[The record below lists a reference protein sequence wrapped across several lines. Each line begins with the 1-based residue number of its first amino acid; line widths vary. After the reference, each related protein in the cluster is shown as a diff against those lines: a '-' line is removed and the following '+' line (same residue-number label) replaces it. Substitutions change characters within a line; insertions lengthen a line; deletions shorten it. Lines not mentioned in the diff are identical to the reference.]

1 MDNFLKPEISSD
13 FTIDDIHKIRAFNYE
28 RRKNMT
34 FDEYK
39 KDVQKSAAESLKR
52 INAIRANKGVVN
64 KKF

>member
-1 MDNFLKPEISSD
+1 MKKILKPEISSD
-13 FTIDDIHKIRAFNYE
+13 FTVDDIHKIRAFNYE